1 MVEITAT
8 EQNKEKIIGKNE
20 DSLRDLWDNINCT
33 NIYIIGIPER
43 EKIEKGPE
51 KIFKEIIAKNEKEH
65 EKGNTQVQQV
75 LGVPYKTNPRR
86 NSARHIV
93 VKLTKIKD
101 KEKIL
106 KATNNMQGNSQEVIS

>member
-8 EQNKEKIIGKNE
+8 EQNKEKIMGKNE

-51 KIFKEIIAKNEKEH
+51 KIFEEVIVENLPNKGKETVIQFQE
-65 EKGNTQVQQV
+65 GQR
-75 LGVPYKTNPRR
+75 VPGRINPRK
-86 NSARHIV
+86 NTLRHTVI
-93 VKLTKIKD
+93 KLREKLKPEIKY
-101 KEKIL
+101 
-106 KATNNMQGNSQEVIS
+106 

>member
-8 EQNKEKIIGKNE
+8 EQNKEKIMGKNE

-43 EKIEKGPE
+43 VKIEKGPE

-65 EKGNTQVQQV
+65 EKEH
-75 LGVPYKTNPRR
+75 YY
-86 NSARHIV
+86 
-93 VKLTKIKD
+93 
-101 KEKIL
+101 
-106 KATNNMQGNSQEVIS
+106 

>member
-43 EKIEKGPE
+43 EKREKGPE

-65 EKGNTQVQQV
+65 EKGNTHSS
-75 LGVPYKTNPRR
+75 LGSTENPIQDKLKEEHTET
-86 NSARHIV
+86 HISQ
-93 VKLTKIKD
+93 TD
-101 KEKIL
+101 K
-106 KATNNMQGNSQEVIS
+106 N